1 MKALPDEVTQKEQG
15 THTHTHTHTYH
26 HLLELGEDGEA
37 ATTLPRSFL
46 LSHGYVRSH
55 LRSNALYS
63 SDQDSLRSRRSL
75 WCLVLHPSYP
85 FTRLPSTSLSLW
97 AFAQELAGSHG
108 NPIFNFLRNFH
119 TGFKNGRYLKATLES
134 QHHVPGSHY
143 LPDLDSQCVF

>member
-1 MKALPDEVTQKEQG
+1 MKTLPNEVIQKESVRG
-15 THTHTHTHTYH
+15 SIFTS
-26 HLLELGEDGEA
+26 ENFGEGRA
-37 ATTLPRSFL
+37 PPWLRYFF
-46 LSHGYVRSH
+46 LSHPCHRSH